1 MGDAQTCT
9 RFSAYDAND
18 FCTKFNTYKD
28 PRSQYPATCTV
39 GEAKQTTKDLLNL
52 ISNIGSL
59 KKQAALLSRSSSVDS
74 TSAGQLRDTIN
85 QFCCTYAA
93 KQRLQ
98 TDLHSATEAYNVAK
112 DRAKSV
118 QKPTRDVSPYGTYVP
133 FGRSLRTDSAPILL
147 VFILVFLIF
156 SIGLLLNLGSIQLSY
171 KSPGPGFF
179 SYLINE
185 ITTAFQATSFMVLV
199 PTILVS
205 VGATAGIYYAITK
218 QKS

>member
-1 MGDAQTCT
+1 MADAATVFCSRFTDVTKNPFTSTDFSCRAGDAKVVT
-9 RFSAYDAND
+9 A
-18 FCTKFNTYKD
+18 
-28 PRSQYPATCTV
+28 
-39 GEAKQTTKDLLNL
+39 DLLSL

-59 KKQAALLSRSSSVDS
+59 KQQTTTVVDQSVH
-74 TSAGQLRDTIN
+74 TNTANRIKE
-85 QFCCTYAA
+85 FCCTVEA
-93 KQRLQ
+93 KKKLQ
-98 TDLHSATEAYNVAK
+98 LDLYSATEAYNVAK

-133 FGRSLRTDSAPILL
+133 FGRSLRTDSAPLLL

-156 SIGLLLNLGSIQLSY
+156 STGLLLNLGSIQLSY

-185 ITTAFQATSFMVLV
+185 ITTAFQATSFIVLV

-205 VGATAGIYYAITK
+205 VGATAGIYYAVTK